1 MATDIS
7 STLFN
12 SAIAPQPAFHPAVE
26 PHRTPAPQPLST
38 EESASKETILDPKEI
53 QHAVAEMN
61 ELAKATN
68 HRLSFSIDNDTHD
81 IIVKVVD
88 AATDKVIREL
98 PAAELQKLH
107 KSIKEAVGLLI
118 NKLI

>member
-7 STLFN
+7 GTLLN
-12 SAIAPQPAFHPAVE
+12 SAIAPQLAFHPAVDQNRTYSPAVPHVPE
-26 PHRTPAPQPLST
+26 PD
-38 EESASKETILDPKEI
+38 SKDSILDPKEI

-61 ELAKATN
+61 ELARAMD
-68 HRLSFSIDNDTHD
+68 HRLSYSVDSDTHD
-81 IIVKVVD
+81 IIVKVMD
-88 AATDKVIREL
+88 ATTDKVIREL
-98 PAAELQKLH
+98 PAIELQKLH